1 MKEFS
6 KILKGLVASLCL
18 FSTLTPVLAEGEEVE
33 VTDESAEVNVQ
44 DDSITEESTDVS
56 TQDDAVEVEYKEG
69 FSIINYDSTFPGGY
83 TYLAEF
89 NNTFVL
95 NQGSSYSFI
104 YKGHYSDFDFNNW
117 FNKFETC
124 SLFRMLRG
132 GSDSWQ
138 DDDGQY
144 SVLTGVD
151 ITASTLGAATLEVAP
166 GISKKFIVD
175 DGSLSDKV
183 EIAYNAITDLTVS
196 SSLTDS
202 EIQEYVIKT
211 ARDALTNAGVDPD
224 AYYFYLKLTER
235 TDPTDTEDGKASYY
249 LAVATG
255 SGMSVGD
262 ALINI
267 TLTKDTQV
275 TPEEKGDDSS
285 STTTSG
291 TDSNTPSN
299 TTANNTVNKK
309 ASNTPATSDTNNV
322 LLYSVVCGITIV
334 AGLAFVV
341 LRKKFN

>member
-18 FSTLTPVLAEGEEVE
+18 FSTVTPVLADGEEVE

-56 TQDDAVEVEYKEG
+56 KQDDAVEVEYKEG
-69 FSIINYDSTFPGGY
+69 FSIIYYDSQFQNGY
-83 TYLAEF
+83 TYLTDF
-89 NNTFVL
+89 NNTYVL
-95 NQGSSYSFI
+95 HQGSSYSFI

-124 SLFRMLRG
+124 SLFQMLRG

-151 ITASTLGAATLEVAP
+151 ITASTLGTALLEVAP

-183 EIAYNAITDLTVS
+183 EIAYNAIADLTVS

-235 TDPTDTEDGKASYY
+235 TDPTDTEDGKANYD
-249 LAVATG
+249 LAVVTD
-255 SGMSVGD
+255 SGLSGGD
-262 ALINI
+262 APLII
-267 TLTKDTQV
+267 TLKKDTQV
-275 TPEEKGDDSS
+275 TPEEKGDDPSS
-285 STTTSG
+285 ITTSG

-299 TTANNTVNKK
+299 TVTNTVTKK
-309 ASNTPATSDTNNV
+309 VSKTPATFDTNNV